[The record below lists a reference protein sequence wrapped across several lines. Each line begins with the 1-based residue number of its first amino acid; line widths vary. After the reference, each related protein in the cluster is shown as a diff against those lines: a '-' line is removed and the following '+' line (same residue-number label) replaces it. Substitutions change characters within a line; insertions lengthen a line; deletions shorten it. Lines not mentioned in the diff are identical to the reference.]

1 MATFGLRKIGREA
14 VDWDEILRNQQ
25 QDPFA
30 GPSTPIREET
40 PEPEQPFVGPVQ
52 PSESQRLQYELDKMD
67 KKPSLKQALL
77 QSIVPAA
84 SMIIGGLAGGTEG
97 AAGAGKAITSN
108 LEQERAIGENRRN
121 RLMSAM
127 QTAQQRE
134 SVEQQHQQTLA
145 QQIAAQ
151 KQAAENARLGRETTL
166 EAARISHAPK
176 PGVDVPFAP
185 SVFEQQKQLKAPTPV
200 AGRDVPLS
208 EAVFNQQKQLKT
220 PALVPGRDIPLPP
233 DVESQKNRI
242 AQRGMAPVEETPIDS
257 TSRSILAQTGLSYG
271 AFAMLTGQ
279 SSKMMGRSTGER
291 TQARLEA
298 QKWANKHGVDIST
311 LPSQYEANNTVL
323 ANTKIMEDEMQGT
336 IQNLQ
341 GVVNDRDLKELRV
354 GNVLKVWAGQEV
366 NDDLAEQYA
375 MHLFQLR
382 NELAGYAA
390 AMNGRSG
397 NEINL
402 SDQREAELI
411 IKNGIAKGSLAGLST
426 AVTNSTNKMKAVMQR
441 SISRAEQSVWDLF
454 GVGKNYKSK
463 NLQSDMGIGVKI
475 RDPKTGKT
483 GTYHGT
489 TAEAKAA
496 GYEVQ

>member
-52 PSESQRLQYELDKMD
+52 PSESQRLQYELEKMD

-134 SVEQQHQQTLA
+134 SVEQQHQQTLE

-220 PALVPGRDIPLPP
+220 PALVPGRDIPFPL
-233 DVESQKNRI
+233 
-242 AQRGMAPVEETPIDS
+242 EETPIDS

-323 ANTKIMEDEMQGT
+323 ANNIKRMNNTKIMEDEMQGT

-354 GNVLKVWAGQEV
+354 SNVLKVWAGQEV

-390 AMNGRSG
+390 AINGRSG

-441 SISRAEQSVWDLF
+441 SVVRAEKAVWDLF
-454 GVGKNYKSK
+454 GVKKPEALNANQEVLVQRNKATGEYRHS
-463 NLQSDMGIGVKI
+463 LDG
-475 RDPKTGKT
+475 GKT
-483 GTYHGT
+483 WLPGQ
-489 TAEAKAA
+489 K
-496 GYEVQ
+496 